1 MPITISAY
9 DHTATRFAS
18 GANSSS
24 DAYKVKLLTAA
35 TFNAAHTTLVATGGT
50 ETAAIN
56 GYTAGGV
63 ALTGVSVTTVTT
75 NDAKFSANNIAL
87 AAVGGPITAA
97 FGILY
102 NDTDLDDPPVAFID
116 FDGSKTA
123 TAGLAFNIAWNAA
136 GIFTFTV
143 A

>member
-1 MPITISAY
+1 MPITISTY
-9 DHTATRFAS
+9 NHTAARFAS

-24 DAYKVKLLTAA
+24 DTYKVKFLTTA
-35 TFNAAHTTLVATGGT
+35 TFDATNTTLAATGGN
-50 ETAAIN
+50 EAASAN

-63 ALTGVSVTTVTT
+63 TLTGVSVTTVTT
-75 NDAKFSANNIAL
+75 NDAKFSANNVAL
-87 AAVGGPITAA
+87 AATGGSITAA
-97 FGILY
+97 YGILY
-102 NDTDLDDPPVAFID
+102 NDTDADDPPVAFID

-123 TAGLAFNIAWNAA
+123 TAGLSFNIVWNAA